1 MTRVAT
7 GKGRTV
13 PQWRQLLEEVV
24 RTRRASLLGYAYVL
38 TLDAD
43 EAEDLLPEA
52 LVRTFGRRRTFDD
65 ARGAEAYV
73 RAAIRNG
80 FLDGVRRRRTRRGKV
95 HLLVDDHGHRSPDD
109 VAVAG
114 LDVRAALATLPTR
127 ERACVVLRHVDDL
140 TVPAIAAGLGISE
153 GAVKRYLSD
162 GTRALRA
169 LLGDE
174 VTVSD
179 PLTVPVDIRSGR
191 STT

>member
-1 MTRVAT
+1 M
-7 GKGRTV
+7 

-43 EAEDLLPEA
+43 EAEDLLQEA
-52 LVRTFGRRRTFDD
+52 LVRVFARRRALDD
-65 ARGAEAYV
+65 PRGAEAYV
-73 RAAIRNG
+73 RAAIRSG
-80 FLDGVRRRRTRRGKV
+80 FLDGVRRRRSRWGKA
-95 HLLVDDHGHRSPDD
+95 HLLVEDHGRRSPDD

-114 LDVRAALATLPTR
+114 LDVRAALATLPAR
-127 ERACVVLRHVDDL
+127 ERACVVLRHIDDL

-169 LLGDE
+169 VLGDE
-174 VTVSD
+174 ITVTD
-179 PLTVPVDIRSGR
+179 PMTVPVDTRSGR
-191 STT
+191 SAT